1 MNEKKNKVNKAV
13 EDTLKSLDDLQ
24 RVEASPF
31 MFTRIMQQMDKENTS
46 TTAQQFGGLR
56 LALFSLL
63 LLLNA
68 YTVFSAI
75 NSIQSGQRAAQLD
88 LVAKEFGINSSTSSD
103 GVFYFIQE

>member
-1 MNEKKNKVNKAV
+1 MNENKNKVNKAV
-13 EDTLKSLDDLQ
+13 EDTLKSLDDIE

-31 MFTRIMQQMDKENTS
+31 MFTRIMQQMEEKGTS
-46 TTAQQFGGLR
+46 AATAQLGGLR

-75 NSIQSGQRAAQLD
+75 NSIQTSQRAAQLD
-88 LVAKEFGINSSTSSD
+88 LMAKEYGINNSSTAD
-103 GVFYFIQE
+103 ETYYFIQE

>member
-1 MNEKKNKVNKAV
+1 MNEKKNKINKAV
-13 EDTLKSLDDLQ
+13 EDTLKSLDDLD
-24 RVEASPF
+24 RVEANPF
-31 MFTRIMQQMDKENTS
+31 MFTRIMQQMDKGNPS
-46 TTAQQFGGLR
+46 TTASQLGSLR

-88 LVAKEFGINSSTSSD
+88 LMAKEYGIDSSSAQD
-103 GVFYFIQE
+103 GTYYFIQE